1 MSSLAHLRPL
11 VDARARA
18 GVVHCSVAEARGAI
32 GYDLDAM
39 RRDGFDPA
47 IIEEHKVINERLDSF
62 LSDPVIGEYLT
73 TLSPREIYCASGVRV
88 LPLETI
94 RNEII
99 PGAGP
104 GGYIFP
110 HGCLVFATS
119 IGGNAICF
127 SSRGGVV
134 WADHDSFTDDLITYK
149 NRTTGEWHSV
159 SFSRDNIEL
168 AIVKLADNTPK
179 FLTELLNDELKSSLD
194 SLDLG

>member
-1 MSSLAHLRPL
+1 MATLAHLQS
-11 VDARARA
+11 VVAAKSHA
-18 GVVHCSVAEARGAI
+18 SVVHCSVDEARQALGFDVA
-32 GYDLDAM
+32 AM

-47 IIEEHKVINERLDSF
+47 IIEEHEAINDVINSF
-62 LSDPVIGEYLT
+62 LSDPIIGEYVT
-73 TLSPREIYCASGVRV
+73 TLTPREIYCASGVRV
-88 LPLETI
+88 LPLKTI

-104 GGYIFP
+104 GGYMFP
-110 HGCLVFATS
+110 HGYLVFATS

-149 NRTTGEWHSV
+149 NRTTGEWRSV
-159 SFSRDNIEL
+159 SFARDNIEL
-168 AIVKLADNTPK
+168 AIVKLADNSPK
-179 FLTELLNDELKSSLD
+179 FLTELLNDELKNSLD